1 MAKPLPAVTV
11 FDLYNAVYSIIIN
24 HEPVGTDP
32 TIWEC
37 VFATLHSSVRT
48 TKSCKKCDFAFRKN
62 ATLHY
67 AVRTSK
73 KSQNPVLTLFR
84 CAPSGDPI
92 QMCITLEG
100 DPVLTL
106 FRCTPPR

>member
-48 TKSCKKCDFAFRKN
+48 TKSCKKCDFAFRKKCDF
-62 ATLHY
+62 ALRSTY
-67 AVRTSK
+67 FEKVAKPRVDT
-73 KSQNPVLTLFR
+73 
-84 CAPSGDPI
+84 I
-92 QMCITLEG
+92 QMCTKW
-100 DPVLTL
+100 
-106 FRCTPPR
+106 

>member
-48 TKSCKKCDFAFRKN
+48 TKSCKKCDFAFRS
-62 ATLHY
+62 TY
-67 AVRTSK
+67 VE